1 MIAPVIDQVVVTPP
15 ESTASSEAEVKAA
28 DLLTFKIGM
37 AIIAAVI
44 VVMATVGALTASAP
58 LLIASGVTG
67 SIAAFVGTY
76 TGINL
81 MSA

>member
-1 MIAPVIDQVVVTPP
+1 MA
-15 ESTASSEAEVKAA
+15 
-28 DLLTFKIGM
+28 LLP
-37 AIIAAVI
+37 AVI
-44 VVMATVGALTASAP
+44 VVMAAVGALTASAP